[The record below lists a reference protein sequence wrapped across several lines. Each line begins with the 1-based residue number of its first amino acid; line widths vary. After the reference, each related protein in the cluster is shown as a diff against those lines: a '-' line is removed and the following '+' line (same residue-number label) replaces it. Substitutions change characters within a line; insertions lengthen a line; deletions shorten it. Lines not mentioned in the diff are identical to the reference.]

1 MIEFALDPALRTTLL
16 GSGALLF
23 GVSAIHKLREP
34 AAFAR
39 SMDAY
44 ELVPSAAVR
53 PLAALVS
60 FAEIVIAAALLVPAT
75 SIPAALAGGGLLC
88 VYSAAIA
95 INLLRGRR
103 HIDCGCLGP
112 TARRPIDGGL
122 LLRNGLLIA
131 LAVFAAIPTTSRSL
145 VWLDAATVIGGV
157 AVLAIAYAAFEQAAL
172 EDRAW
177 KTH

>member
-1 MIEFALDPALRTTLL
+1 MIEFSVDPALRTTLL

-23 GVSAIHKLREP
+23 GVSAIHKLRAP

-44 ELVPSAAVR
+44 QLVPPAAVR
-53 PLAALVS
+53 PLAALVCLT
-60 FAEIVIAAALLVPAT
+60 EIAIAVALLVPAT
-75 SIPAALAGGGLLC
+75 SMPAALAGGVLLS

-112 TARRPIDGGL
+112 AARRPIDGGL

-131 LAVFAAIPTTSRSL
+131 LAISAAIPATSRAW

-157 AVLAIAYAAFEQAAL
+157 AVLAITYAAFEQAAL